1 MSTVEVTLVVSR
13 KEVPSEDEAAYHFF
27 FLETSFFFSINYCYL
42 QDLRSVLC
50 VATSHLSNI
59 WLDINSCLPS
69 KIADFEVSALI
80 PKHLIW
86 YKQLFAI

>member
-27 FLETSFFFSINYCYL
+27 FLKTSFFFNKLLLSSGPA
-42 QDLRSVLC
+42 LRTLC
-50 VATSHLSNI
+50 CNFAPLKHLTWYKQLFTI
-59 WLDINSCLPS
+59 
-69 KIADFEVSALI
+69 EVSALI